1 MAAVTA
7 AQVEP
12 YPLQELLVLRG
23 QQYILEEVVVALAM
37 VSLQLLGVL
46 AAVMVAVEAVA
57 LRLQYL
63 PEELELVALLLSI
76 TLPYH
81 QQTHPIFS

>member
-1 MAAVTA
+1 
-7 AQVEP
+7 VELH
-12 YPLQELLVLRG
+12 PLQELLVLRG

-37 VSLQLLGVL
+37 VSVQLLEVL

-63 PEELELVALLLSI
+63 PQELELVALLLSI

-81 QQTHPIFS
+81 QQTHPTFS